1 MAMDANH
8 QLASTPGDWNL
19 DYFDPSQAPEV
30 NGQLELASQAHT
42 LSSPQSFDTPL
53 VPPLQQQHNWK
64 HFAVQ
69 VTSPASLTSA
79 GSPAHPPFE
88 RNEQFGAAQPRPLFR
103 NSIAF
108 LERSTPEFP
117 TALTPSSESQVLT
130 GSAPSPFTY
139 HAPTHAQDT
148 IRFPLYRSMSL
159 PEHDTASEAR
169 PSHSSTFLP
178 TPKQIR
184 FVSTDGQP
192 HTKRRR
198 INAACL
204 TCRKRKTRCSG
215 ERPICKTCI
224 DNGHSCA
231 GYADRPSRKST
242 EQTSPDDD
250 DDDEGEGDESGDS
263 TPRHH
268 KRPSHFSAPTSDAS
282 LRPIAPLQK
291 HDSADSISSN
301 LAKDTL
307 DFKSP
312 ESTHTANSSSVS
324 LRHRVP
330 FFRYFGPTA
339 IVPGFKQMVVQ
350 VKDRDHRRSAHSIS
364 GESPASGPL
373 ADVLSAGREQ
383 SPQEVVFYDATDPG
397 PVAPLITHLC
407 ETFFTNLGCN
417 YPFLQ
422 RERFMKDLQEK
433 RVDAILVDAVCAIA
447 ARFSSSPSLA
457 RPCEETTPVDD
468 KGEVKRAFRGQPY
481 AQRAASV
488 LVDTFGSPTTAVA
501 QASLLLAY
509 EEFGTDRDSGL
520 WMFLGVACRMAVDIG
535 LHRLE
540 GMQLSGRMGST
551 PKTAKAPGEEGRRE
565 ERRRAAQQEK
575 LAQALVEQEEK
586 DNMDDRRA
594 SEEERIDSFWA
605 IFFLDRA
612 VSSGV
617 GRPVTLRDKD
627 IEISFPYRPDEMMV
641 NGYPHPFPVMIRIVH
656 LYGRIADVINNIQGS
671 TEVNPEGL
679 KKLTSM
685 EKDLTGIYQKMS
697 PRLHF
702 NPTNFQHYVKAEQG
716 TNFILLH
723 FWFHTSIILLHQPT
737 LLYSLESRIQQLF
750 PDSRELSMSSAK
762 TIADILAFAELIDV
776 RSFIGN
782 PFTSQP
788 MYVAACAFLAEA
800 RAHSS
805 HPSSRQTTPPDRT
818 KVGNGSVKMDPSTL
832 NESKSTMDSK
842 LAARHSLLATTANQN
857 YQVCYK
863 ALQLLNTYWAGCR
876 YILTALDQKSKG
888 LLDPILYTRDDIDGE
903 MPSVEPSFTQ
913 PGWRRSS
920 HGVSGADRRTS
931 IPWSPRMDWSQAIG
945 WSLTG
950 TTNSPAPNLSF
961 LYPHLPSDKERNGLG
976 GLQARQ
982 QQSSHFRNHS
992 ALNPAQDA
1000 HNQETSALTTAENQ
1014 NRTMMPPPP
1023 ANRMG
1028 QLPYDPVSA
1037 ADADLLLGLHSPYSV
1052 ASGMAQ
1058 QAGQQPTTMAFDYAN
1073 TPAGLQHQPSTG
1085 PNVYYTPPANNVNTP
1100 GYTDMLIESQDIDMS
1115 NQALQPHFDNMN
1127 LPGGDMFWLEYLPQ
1141 DVLSYFSHT
1150 NDSGHPAQAAGVDPS
1165 GMVMPSGPGPPP
1177 PGSS

>member
-1 MAMDANH
+1 MDANH
-8 QLASTPGDWNL
+8 QPSPGTQFDGDWNL
-19 DYFDPSQAPEV
+19 DYFDPSQPHPV
-30 NGQLELASQAHT
+30 HQSSASN
-42 LSSPQSFDTPL
+42 PL
-53 VPPLQQQHNWK
+53 PHADSLQQPP
-64 HFAVQ
+64 V
-69 VTSPASLTSA
+69 ASLERPQQQQLPLHLRVTNPALPTSND
-79 GSPAHPPFE
+79 PFHSQTE
-88 RNEQFGAAQPRPLFR
+88 SSEQQYSGAQARPFFR
-103 NSIAF
+103 NSF
-108 LERSTPEFP
+108 
-117 TALTPSSESQVLT
+117 ALQDPSSPGLLAVFTPLSDSQVLT
-130 GSAPSPFTY
+130 GAAPSPFTY
-139 HAPTHAQDT
+139 HAPTHAQNT
-148 IRFPLYRSMSL
+148 IQSPLYRSMSL
-159 PEHDTASEAR
+159 PENDSAVEAQTFQ
-169 PSHSSTFLP
+169 PNAFLP

-231 GYADRPSRKST
+231 GYVERPSRKSIGKA
-242 EQTSPDDD
+242 SL
-250 DDDEGEGDESGDS
+250 DDDEDEEEDELGDS
-263 TPRHH
+263 TPRRH
-268 KRPSHFSAPTSDAS
+268 KIPTQFTTPVNEVVSQMPPMVRKES
-282 LRPIAPLQK
+282 VE
-291 HDSADSISSN
+291 SN
-301 LAKDTL
+301 IAKDAL

-324 LRHRVP
+324 LKHRIP

-350 VKDRDHRRSAHSIS
+350 VKDRDHRRTGLSIS
-364 GESPASGPL
+364 GESPSSGPQT
-373 ADVLSAGREQ
+373 DSANFGREQ

-407 ETFFTNLGCN
+407 ETFFTNLGCSF
-417 YPFLQ
+417 PFLE
-422 RERFMKDLQEK
+422 RERFMRDLEDK
-433 RVDAILVDAVCAIA
+433 RVDVILVDAVCAIA
-447 ARFSSSPSLA
+447 ARFSSNPGLA
-457 RPCEETTPVDD
+457 RPSDESTPVDEN
-468 KGEVKRAFRGQPY
+468 GEVKRAFRGQPY

-520 WMFLGVACRMAVDIG
+520 WMMLGVACRMAVDIG

-540 GMQLSGRMGST
+540 GMQLSGRIGST
-551 PKTAKAPGEEGRRE
+551 PKTAKAPNEEGKHE
-565 ERRRAAQQEK
+565 EQRRAAQQEK
-575 LAQALVEQEEK
+575 LTQALMEQEEAE
-586 DNMDDRRA
+586 NLDDRRA

-605 IFFLDRA
+605 IFFLDRT

-617 GRPVTLRDKD
+617 GRPATLRDKD

-656 LYGRIADVINNIQGS
+656 LYGRISDVINNIQGS
-671 TEVNPEGL
+671 TEINSEGL

-702 NPTNFQHYVKAEQG
+702 NPTNFQHYVKAQQG

-737 LLYSLESRIQQLF
+737 LLCSLETHIQQLF
-750 PDSRELSMSSAK
+750 PDSRDLSMSSAK

-800 RAHSS
+800 RAHAS
-805 HPSSRQTTPPDRT
+805 HPSSRQTTPQP
-818 KVGNGSVKMDPSTL
+818 KSKYGSGDSKPGPSSGPSELKTA
-832 NESKSTMDSK
+832 KDSK

-863 ALQLLNTYWAGCR
+863 ALQLLNTYWSGCR

-888 LLDPILYTRDDIDGE
+888 LPNPMLFTRDDIDGE

-920 HGVSGADRRTS
+920 HGPSPADRRTS

-961 LYPHLPSDKERNGLG
+961 LYPNLPPDKEKNGNNG
-976 GLQARQ
+976 PQGKKQ
-982 QQSSHFRNHS
+982 QQAPSNLRNQHARRSSHNH
-992 ALNPAQDA
+992 
-1000 HNQETSALTTAENQ
+1000 EGSALTTNEKQ
-1014 NRTMMPPPP
+1014 GRSMMPPP
-1023 ANRMG
+1023 ASRMG
-1028 QLPYDPVSA
+1028 SLPYDPVSA

-1052 ASGMAQ
+1052 SSGGLNQ
-1058 QAGQQPTTMAFDYAN
+1058 QAGQQPTTPSFEYNN
-1073 TPAGLQHQPSTG
+1073 TSPGLQHQPSTAQ
-1085 PNVYYTPPANNVNTP
+1085 NVFYTPPTNNVTTP
-1100 GYTDMLIESQDIDMS
+1100 GFTDMLIESQDVDMS
-1115 NQALQPHFDNMN
+1115 NQAFQPHFDTLN
-1127 LPGGDMFWLEYLPQ
+1127 LPGSDMFWLEYLPQ

-1150 NDSGHPAQAAGVDPS
+1150 GESGQSTQGTGVDPS
-1165 GMVMPSGPGPPP
+1165 GMVMPSGPGPP
-1177 PGSS
+1177 GSSS

>member
-1 MAMDANH
+1 
-8 QLASTPGDWNL
+8 
-19 DYFDPSQAPEV
+19 
-30 NGQLELASQAHT
+30 
-42 LSSPQSFDTPL
+42 
-53 VPPLQQQHNWK
+53 
-64 HFAVQ
+64 
-69 VTSPASLTSA
+69 
-79 GSPAHPPFE
+79 
-88 RNEQFGAAQPRPLFR
+88 
-103 NSIAF
+103 
-108 LERSTPEFP
+108 
-117 TALTPSSESQVLT
+117 
-130 GSAPSPFTY
+130 
-139 HAPTHAQDT
+139 
-148 IRFPLYRSMSL
+148 MSL
-159 PEHDTASEAR
+159 PEHDTAAEAR
-169 PSHSSTFLP
+169 TSHSSTFLP

-215 ERPICKTCI
+215 ERPICKTCM

-231 GYADRPSRKST
+231 GYADRPLRKST
-242 EQTSPDDD
+242 GQSALED
-250 DDDEGEGDESGDS
+250 DDDEDAEGNESGGS
-263 TPRHH
+263 PPRPHKITPG
-268 KRPSHFSAPTSDAS
+268 SQMPTSDPS
-282 LRPIAPLQK
+282 LRPLAPLHRHESNGSVPDIAGK
-291 HDSADSISSN
+291 HEM
-301 LAKDTL
+301 
-307 DFKSP
+307 DFRSP
-312 ESTHTANSSSVS
+312 ESTHTANSSSLS
-324 LRHRVP
+324 NRHRVP

-350 VKDRDHRRSAHSIS
+350 VKDRDHRRSALSIS
-364 GESPASGPL
+364 SESPASGPL
-373 ADVLSAGREQ
+373 GDPLSVAREQ
-383 SPQEVVFYDATDPG
+383 SPQEVVFYDATDVG

-422 RERFMKDLQEK
+422 RERFMKDLDEK

-447 ARFSSSPSLA
+447 ARFSSNPSLA
-457 RPCEETTPVDD
+457 RPCEDTTPVDD

-540 GMQLSGRMGST
+540 GMQLSGRLGST
-551 PKTAKAPGEEGRRE
+551 PKTAKAPAEEGKRE
-565 ERRRAAQQEK
+565 ERRRAAQQEN
-575 LAQALVEQEEK
+575 LTQALIEQGEQE
-586 DNMDDRRA
+586 NLDDRRA
-594 SEEERIDSFWA
+594 SEEERIDSFWS

-627 IEISFPYRPDEMMV
+627 IELSFPYHPDEKIV

-685 EKDLTGIYQKMS
+685 EKDLTGIYQRMS
-697 PRLHF
+697 PKLHF

-737 LLYSLESRIQQLF
+737 LLYSLTTRIQQLF

-805 HPSSRQTTPPDRT
+805 HPSSRQNTPPDP
-818 KVGNGSVKMDPSTL
+818 KKLGNGSSRSGQPLSS
-832 NESKSTMDSK
+832 EARSSKDSK
-842 LAARHSLLATTANQN
+842 MAARHSLLATTANQN

-920 HGVSGADRRTS
+920 QGVAAADRRTS

-961 LYPHLPSDKERNGLG
+961 LYPHNPSDKDRSAQRGI
-976 GLQARQ
+976 QARTRQ
-982 QQSSHFRNHS
+982 LS
-992 ALNPAQDA
+992 AFNRSTLNPQQGVQVQGAQSL
-1000 HNQETSALTTAENQ
+1000 TSSEDQ
-1014 NRTMMPPPP
+1014 SRTMMPPPT
-1023 ANRMG
+1023 NRIG

-1037 ADADLLLGLHSPYSV
+1037 ADADLLLGLHSPYAV
-1052 ASGMAQ
+1052 GSGGMGQQAAQ
-1058 QAGQQPTTMAFDYAN
+1058 QSSTMAYDYGN
-1073 TPAGLQHQPSTG
+1073 PSPGLQHQPSTAD
-1085 PNVYYTPPANNVNTP
+1085 NLYYTSPANNVTTP
-1100 GYTDMLIESQDIDMS
+1100 GFSDMLIESQDIDMS
-1115 NQALQPHFDNMN
+1115 NQSLQPHFDNLH

-1141 DVLSYFSHT
+1141 DVLSYFNQT
-1150 NDSGHPAQAAGVDPS
+1150 NDAGQSVQTAGVDPS
-1165 GMVMPSGPGPPP
+1165 SMVMPSGPGPPP
-1177 PGSS
+1177 PGNP